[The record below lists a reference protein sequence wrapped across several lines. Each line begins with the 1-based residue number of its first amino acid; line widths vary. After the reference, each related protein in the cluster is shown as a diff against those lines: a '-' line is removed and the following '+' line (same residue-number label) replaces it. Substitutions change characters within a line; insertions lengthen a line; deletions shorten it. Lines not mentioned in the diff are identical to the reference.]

1 MAVLVDGH
9 LNPDRLDLIQAQRE
23 IEPLLKIYR
32 RLRKAHPFDGSLDII
47 RAFIAVLSKKFNVD
61 GFPHPHGVHKSPIQI
76 KKHYLFIFQKILYHK
91 FSKRTGTP
99 AAAMPNQVPEDVVKN
114 RFDRLLREVQ
124 DIAAEVVK
132 RHEGTVQKV
141 LVEEIDTHEA
151 GFVTGRLSNNTVVH
165 FAGDAS
171 LIGKIVDVSL
181 DEAKG
186 ILLYGISCKIR

>member
-91 FSKRTGTP
+91 FSNNSRSLSVSFRYSPGFKVSSSFRGPMDRRFKWSTGQLTSSII
-99 AAAMPNQVPEDVVKN
+99 
-114 RFDRLLREVQ
+114 RF
-124 DIAAEVVK
+124 
-132 RHEGTVQKV
+132 TWWN
-141 LVEEIDTHEA
+141 
-151 GFVTGRLSNNTVVH
+151 FPS
-165 FAGDAS
+165 
-171 LIGKIVDVSL
+171 
-181 DEAKG
+181 
-186 ILLYGISCKIR
+186 

>member
-76 KKHYLFIFQKILYHK
+76 KKHRLFIFQKIRGFPCKYKVFVELK
-91 FSKRTGTP
+91 FL
-99 AAAMPNQVPEDVVKN
+99 
-114 RFDRLLREVQ
+114 F
-124 DIAAEVVK
+124 I
-132 RHEGTVQKV
+132 
-141 LVEEIDTHEA
+141 
-151 GFVTGRLSNNTVVH
+151 F
-165 FAGDAS
+165 
-171 LIGKIVDVSL
+171 LITFQ
-181 DEAKG
+181 E
-186 ILLYGISCKIR
+186 